1 MKKILEGCQ
10 LTKKFG
16 ELCAVENLNF
26 FLGEEEMVAIL
37 GPSGCGKSTLLRMV
51 AGFEEPDG
59 GKIIFGGET
68 VLNKLPPEKRNIGM
82 VFQDL
87 ALFPHLNVFENIAFG
102 LFSKKIKEPSKEK
115 IKTKVREMLALVGLP
130 NYELKMPGTLS
141 GGEQQRIALAR
152 ALATRPKVL
161 LLDEP
166 FSGLDTK
173 LRIHL
178 RKEIKKILKKNKTSV
193 ILVTHDQEEAF
204 SFADRI
210 LVMNQGQLIQAGKAR
225 DIYERPNDK
234 WLASFVGEANF
245 FNKEEMMGFFYDN
258 DVLFQK
264 VSSMSNNNFAVRP
277 HQIILKKSKDMDNP
291 NEGEI
296 GDIEYLGEQILYEV
310 LLKKMKR
317 SLFIKGR
324 FGDGLKCGDK
334 VSMTVLDFVEFP

>member
-1 MKKILEGCQ
+1 MKKILECRQ
-10 LTKKFG
+10 LTKRFG
-16 ELCAVENLNF
+16 ELCAVKDLSF

-37 GPSGCGKSTLLRMV
+37 GPSGCGKSTLLRIV
-51 AGFEEPDG
+51 AGFEESDEG
-59 GKIIFGGET
+59 EIILAGKPAF
-68 VLNKLPPEKRNIGM
+68 NKLAPEKRNIGM

-102 LFSKKIKEPSKEK
+102 LHSKKSLNKEEIKM
-115 IKTKVREMLALVGLP
+115 KVREMLNLVGLP
-130 NYELKMPGTLS
+130 DYELKMPGTLS
-141 GGEQQRIALAR
+141 GGEQQRVALAR
-152 ALATRPKVL
+152 ALATNPKVL

-173 LRIHL
+173 LRIYL
-178 RKEIKKILKKNKTSV
+178 RKEVKKILRKNKTSV

-225 DIYERPNDK
+225 EIYEKPNDK

-245 FNKEEMMGFFYDN
+245 FSKEEMMGLFSD
-258 DVLFQK
+258 DKVLFQRI
-264 VSSMSNNNFAVRP
+264 SSISKNNFAIRP
-277 HQIILKKSKDMDNP
+277 HQILLKKSENQNNP

-296 GDIEYLGEQILYEV
+296 GDIEYLGEHILYEV
-310 LLKKMKR
+310 LFSKMKR

-324 FGDGLKCGDK
+324 FGDGLQCGDK
-334 VSMTVLDFVEFP
+334 VSITVLDFVELP

>member
-68 VLNKLPPEKRNIGM
+68 VFNKLPPEKRNIGM

-102 LFSKKIKEPSKEK
+102 LRSNKVKEPSKEK
-115 IKTKVREMLALVGLP
+115 IKMKVREMLTLVGLP
-130 NYELKMPGTLS
+130 DYELKMPGTLS
-141 GGEQQRIALAR
+141 GGEQQRVALAR
-152 ALATRPKVL
+152 ALATSPKVL

-245 FNKEEMMGFFYDN
+245 FSKEEMMGLFSDN
-258 DVLFQK
+258 ELLFQK
-264 VSSMSNNNFAVRP
+264 VSSMSKNNFAVRP
-277 HQIILKKSKDMDNP
+277 HQIILKKSEDKNNL

-310 LLKKMKR
+310 LFKKMNR

-324 FGDGLKCGDK
+324 FGDGLQCGDK
-334 VSMTVLDFVEFP
+334 VSMTILDFVEFP